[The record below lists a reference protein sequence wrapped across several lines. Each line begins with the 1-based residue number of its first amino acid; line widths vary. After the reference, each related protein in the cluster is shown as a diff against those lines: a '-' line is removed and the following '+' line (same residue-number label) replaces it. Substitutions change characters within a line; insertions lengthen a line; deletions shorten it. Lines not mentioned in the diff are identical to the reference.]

1 MIIFFIIMQK
11 MDFVITDELR
21 NEYIRNNGIVE
32 ITDEMKNAFL
42 YILLQKYR
50 TYREIQENQP
60 A

>member
-1 MIIFFIIMQK
+1 MQK